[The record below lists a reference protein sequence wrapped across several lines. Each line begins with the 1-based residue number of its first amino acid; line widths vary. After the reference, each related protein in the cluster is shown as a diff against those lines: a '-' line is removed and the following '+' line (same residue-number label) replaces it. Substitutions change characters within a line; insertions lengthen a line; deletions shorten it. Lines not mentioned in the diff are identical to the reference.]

1 MVSADKVAAIRAK
14 AEVLA
19 GRSLGDNADALT
31 EMAAQRAC
39 AWCNR
44 EDIPEDM
51 EQAVAALVLAME
63 GGEGGAVKSVTRGDT
78 SVTYAVSGGLS
89 PALAGLAPWRR
100 LGRLAPDI
108 PPESAEASSSGPRGD
123 DA

>member
-1 MVSADKVAAIRAK
+1 MMTEEKLAAILEK
-14 AEVLA
+14 AEALV
-19 GRSLGDNADALT
+19 GNPLGAYGEDLTAIAAAL
-31 EMAAQRAC
+31 AC

-51 EQAVAALVLAME
+51 EQAVAALAIAME

-78 SVTYAVSGGLS
+78 SISYAVGDSGS

-100 LGRLAPDI
+100 LGRL
-108 PPESAEASSSGPRGD
+108 GRD
-123 DA
+123 DP

>member
-1 MVSADKVAAIRAK
+1 MVSADKVFAIRAK
-14 AEVLA
+14 AEALA
-19 GRSLGDNADALT
+19 GRSLGDHGTALT

-39 AWCNR
+39 AWCCR
-44 EDIPEDM
+44 EDIPAEM

-78 SVTYAVSGGLS
+78 SVTYAVGDSGA

-100 LGRLAPDI
+100 LGRL
-108 PPESAEASSSGPRGD
+108 GRD
-123 DA
+123 DP

>member
-1 MVSADKVAAIRAK
+1 MVGADKVAAIRAK

-19 GRSLGDNADALT
+19 GRSLGDNGDALT

-51 EQAVAALVLAME
+51 EVVIAALTVSLAE
-63 GGEGGAVKSVTRGDT
+63 GREAVKSLTRGDT
-78 SVTYAVSGGLS
+78 SVTYDTNAGVTGLAS
-89 PALAGLAPWRR
+89 LTALAPWRR
-100 LGRLAPDI
+100 LGQLK
-108 PPESAEASSSGPRGD
+108 EG
-123 DA
+123 

>member
-1 MVSADKVAAIRAK
+1 MTGADKVAAIRAK

-19 GRSLGDNADALT
+19 GRSLGDNGDALM

-51 EQAVAALVLAME
+51 EQAVNKAYSLAE
-63 GGEGGAVKSVTRGDT
+63 SGD
-78 SVTYAVSGGLS
+78 VVALS
-89 PALAGLAPWRR
+89 PASTSFDKYRNFEYR
-100 LGRLAPDI
+100 GRDFKEKVNNLK
-108 PPESAEASSSGPRGD
+108 
-123 DA
+123 

>member
-19 GRSLGDNADALT
+19 GRSLGDNGDALT

-39 AWCNR
+39 AWCCR
-44 EDIPEDM
+44 DDIPEDM

-63 GGEGGAVKSVTRGDT
+63 GGEGGTVKSLTRGDT
-78 SVTYAVSGGLS
+78 SVTYDVGDSGS

-100 LGRLAPDI
+100 LGRI
-108 PPESAEASSSGPRGD
+108 GGGSV
-123 DA
+123 

>member
-1 MVSADKVAAIRAK
+1 MIGADKLAAIRAK

-19 GRSLGDNADALT
+19 GHSLGDNGNTLT
-31 EMAAQRAC
+31 EMAARAAM

-51 EQAVAALVLAME
+51 EQAVAALTLTME

-78 SVTYAVSGGLS
+78 SISYAVGDSGS

-100 LGRLAPDI
+100 LGRL
-108 PPESAEASSSGPRGD
+108 GRD
-123 DA
+123 DP

>member
-1 MVSADKVAAIRAK
+1 MIGADKVAAIRAK

-19 GRSLGDNADALT
+19 GRSLGDNGDALT

-44 EDIPEDM
+44 KDIPEEM
-51 EQAVAALVLAME
+51 EQAVAALALDME
-63 GGEGGAVKSVTRGDT
+63 GGENGAVKSVTRGDT
-78 SVTYAVSGGLS
+78 SVAYAVGNSGS

-100 LGRLAPDI
+100 LGRLK
-108 PPESAEASSSGPRGD
+108 ED
-123 DA
+123 DL

>member
-1 MVSADKVAAIRAK
+1 MIGADKVAAIRAK
-14 AEVLA
+14 AEALA
-19 GRSLGDNADALT
+19 GRSLGDHGTALT
-31 EMAAQRAC
+31 EMTAGAAM

-51 EQAVAALVLAME
+51 EQAVAALALSME

-78 SVTYAVSGGLS
+78 SVTYAVGDSGS

-100 LGRLAPDI
+100 LGRL
-108 PPESAEASSSGPRGD
+108 GRD
-123 DA
+123 DP